1 MIRKLHGRFVR
12 SFLPIKNKR
21 YTMDDKKAGKPN
33 LIPLS
38 EADREKIRLLKGKPL
53 NLFRVLPRSI
63 FCSELTPAETRAI
76 GLLKK

>member
-1 MIRKLHGRFVR
+1 
-12 SFLPIKNKR
+12 
-21 YTMDDKKAGKPN
+21 MDNEKAIMPN

-63 FCSELTPAETRAI
+63 FYPGLTPTGTRAI